1 MHRKFLTLCL
11 LLIGFIVAHRHPLPV
26 FAQDEPPVALPPHCR
41 GYGPLTPD
49 PDYCGCTW
57 GILYYRGQPVQG
69 ANVTLNFASKSLTTR
84 TQPTLNSALPY
95 YDLTGKGLGAER
107 SDILTLTV
115 TFAGE
120 QLVRP
125 FRAAPAVEG
134 AAKGE
139 QEVPLVLPERGEWTP
154 LLTGGYTHTLT
165 IAGQTLWAGGP
176 AGLIAV
182 DLTTRQV
189 TTQTLPWPTPSVR
202 TFAIGANNTH
212 WVAGPHHLATLTGQ
226 TWQALTAP
234 FAATIR
240 AIAFHPQ
247 SGHLWVGG
255 GDSAGALARYDGQSW
270 QTVNAIAE
278 PITALAL
285 DSHGG
290 LWIGTWEGGVYYH
303 PATVADLNSG
313 WQQYRTLDGLGSDL
327 VRTLAV
333 SANHLWVGGEPY
345 LDTNGYHGGISRY
358 DLSAGSWRTY
368 TTTHGL
374 PADVGLAGAPAT
386 IQALAVDEAG
396 LVWAGLPGGVHFQ
409 ATANLWL
416 TDTVAAAPISAV
428 ATAGNRVVA
437 AQENGAL
444 LYLDRRVTPGQPP
457 IAQLAT
463 PPTQRLAL
471 TATLHLTATAVD
483 QDEAPT
489 GAAAQVLA
497 WDWRSDID
505 GPLCTTAHKC
515 TLATNTLTAGEHTI
529 SLRVQDDEGVWSAP
543 VTTTVTINDALPLAP
558 QQLYLP
564 LAQSRP

>member
-1 MHRKFLTLCL
+1 MFLKAASYVTFVLSLFFL
-11 LLIGFIVAHRHPLPV
+11 LT
-26 FAQDEPPVALPPHCR
+26 DSALAEETETQA
-41 GYGPLTPD
+41 PLTPHCVRSG
-49 PDYCGCTW
+49 PVVLPLDYCGCTW
-57 GILYYRGQPVQG
+57 GYVYYRGQPIANAPVALIFQNQMTATVSTPSVVDAAAYYSLSG
-69 ANVTLNFASKSLTTR
+69 A
-84 TQPTLNSALPY
+84 P
-95 YDLTGKGLGAER
+95 LGAKLG
-107 SDILTLTV
+107 DTMTV
-115 TFAGE
+115 TTTIAGQAAARTFRARPNYEGE
-120 QLVRP
+120 Q
-125 FRAAPAVEG
+125 A
-134 AAKGE
+134 
-139 QEVPLVLPERGEWTP
+139 VPLVLPERGEWTP

-189 TTQTLPWPTPSVR
+189 TTQTLPWPTPTVR
-202 TFAIGANNTH
+202 AFAVDSTNAY
-212 WVAGPHHLATLTGQ
+212 WVAGPHHLATLTEQG
-226 TWQALTAP
+226 WQSIPVP

-240 AIAFHPQ
+240 TIALQPR

-255 GDSAGALARYDGQSW
+255 GDGDGALARYDGQSW
-270 QTVNAIAE
+270 QLVSAIAE

-285 DSHGG
+285 ASQGG
-290 LWIGTWEGGVYYH
+290 LWVGSWDGGVYYH
-303 PATVADLNSG
+303 PPIVADLNSG
-313 WQQYRTLDGLGSDL
+313 WQQYRTPDGLASNL
-327 VRTLAV
+327 VRTLAIDD
-333 SANHLWVGGEPY
+333 NHLWVGGEPY

-358 DLSAGSWRTY
+358 GLNGGSWRTY

-374 PADVGLAGAPAT
+374 PADAGLAGAPAT
-386 IQALAVDEAG
+386 IQALAVDQAG

-409 ATANLWL
+409 AAANLWL

-428 ATAGNRVVA
+428 ATAGDRVVV
-437 AQENGAL
+437 AQANGAL
-444 LYLDRRVTPGQPP
+444 LYLDRSVTPGQPP
-457 IAQLAT
+457 VAQLAT

-471 TATLHLTATAVD
+471 TATLHLTATAAD

-505 GPLCTTAHKC
+505 GPLCTTAHEC
-515 TLATNTLTAGEHTI
+515 TLAANTLTAGEHTI